1 MDDVVNLG
9 GAGRRRRWTRL
20 AAAAAAALALAA
32 AGVVSHLQTA
42 EHHRAR
48 VAQHAPDAHA
58 RHGGPVQLAG
68 LGSAAARKLNHA
80 GSPTIT
86 R

>member
-1 MDDVVNLG
+1 MDDVVSLG

-20 AAAAAAALALAA
+20 AVAAAALGLAA
-32 AGVVSHLQTA
+32 AGVVSHLHTA

-48 VAQHAPDAHA
+48 ATQHALDAHA

-68 LGSAAARKLNHA
+68 LGSAAARELNHA
-80 GSPTIT
+80 TSPTIA